1 MARDCVRAAR
11 AARAVF
17 LLVGMLCFGLA
28 APPSAAANDSASTL
42 CRNSSV
48 EQRLKEIE
56 PSITFWQR
64 HIESDLKD
72 YDPTTASTDDI
83 SKMSKSLNEKR
94 QNIADLRAEKKRLL
108 SLPACRRYGPFV
120 TDECVTDAVTKEIE
134 RVKKLLAAE
143 ERRLGDDEAE
153 EKMAAAS
160 EKDAIDKDAWAH
172 RMALAKADVAYDKTV
187 VARLK
192 SELYE
197 LEHLPPCDDKHVAQ
211 PPDHQDEED
220 DPQGSYGGQDEE
232 QPSGEEE
239 NNPPRGPDDRPE
251 IGSAPCPH
259 AQGIPCS
266 NTPQVKR
273 KARKK
278 HRHAVTEDDPAY
290 MEHYQPQAE
299 PKATTHERSD
309 DGPQNYPLPP
319 GDDHSDQPGQAHD
332 NNPMNTPEI
341 PAPPH

>member
-1 MARDCVRAAR
+1 MAMEFARAAR
-11 AARAVF
+11 AARAGF
-17 LLVGMLCFGLA
+17 LLIGMLCFGLA
-28 APPSAAANDSASTL
+28 SPPSAAANDSASAL
-42 CRNSSV
+42 CRNSSA

-72 YDPTTASTDDI
+72 YDPTTASADDI

-120 TDECVTDAVTKEIE
+120 TDECVTDAVTKEID
-134 RVKKLLAAE
+134 RVKKLLAGE

-160 EKDAIDKDAWAH
+160 EKDAVDKDAWGH
-172 RMALAKADVAYDKTV
+172 RMDLAKADVAYDKTV

-197 LEHLPPCDDKHVAQ
+197 LEHLPPCDAEHVAQ
-211 PPDHQDEED
+211 PPGHQDEED
-220 DPQGSYGGQDEE
+220 DPQGSYGGQEEPPSDDEE
-232 QPSGEEE
+232 SNQ
-239 NNPPRGPDDRPE
+239 PRGPDDRPE

-259 AQGIPCS
+259 SQGIPCS
-266 NTPQVKR
+266 NAQQVKR

-290 MEHYQPQAE
+290 MEHYQPPAA
-299 PKATTHERSD
+299 PKAATHKPSEE
-309 DGPQNYPLPP
+309 GPRNYPPP
-319 GDDHSDQPGQAHD
+319 GDAKSDQPGQVHD
-332 NNPMNTPEI
+332 NNPMNAPEI
-341 PAPPH
+341 PSPPH